1 MSSPR
6 VGSPRVGISVSCP
19 VTVAFRLLQLSSMQ
33 HLRHPTPAVT
43 GHTECMVTGTEKCDH
58 ITSVL
63 QQLHWLSVRQQLDF
77 KVAVLVYNALNK
89 LAPPYPS
96 GDCQLVA
103 TTGRRQHRSS
113 DNFKCTNT
121 CISSRLGDR
130 AFAAVGPR
138 LWNSLPTQE
147 HHTCPS
153 I

>member
-1 MSSPR
+1 MSVDAAKTFVHAFISSR
-6 VGSPRVGISVSCP
+6 LDYCNSLLYGISDILLR
-19 VTVAFRLLQLSSMQ
+19 RL
-33 HLRHPTPAVT
+33 HDAVQNAAARLIT
-43 GHTECMVTGTEKCDH
+43 GIRRCDL
-58 ITSVL
+58 ITAVL

-138 LWNSLPTQE
+138 LWNSLYT
-147 HHTCPS
+147 HCPS
-153 I
+153 T